1 MIAAEKEKFEKD
13 FKNRKDKLSE
23 EQVQQL
29 MSAHAENMEML
40 SRNINVE
47 KDRQLNSLASKIAE
61 RRKMKAAILARKH
74 EAAVAKELVKQ
85 REERSEVKNDHVSR
99 TEVEMFFK
107 PINVIPPYLST
118 LSMSIMNS
126 FHCAIEIQ
134 TDPIYS
140 MRSFDEFFDYYHD
153 MQFLGG
159 VHIYPLN
166 DLLFLDCGNPQQGIK
181 REGGRNGI
189 GKSRK
194 CNIPCI
200 AATSYS
206 TKDPVGRTI

>member
-13 FKNRKDKLSE
+13 FKNGKDKLSE

-118 LSMSIMNS
+118 LAMSIMNS
-126 FHCAIEIQ
+126 FRAIEIQ

-140 MRSFDEFFDYYHD
+140 MRSFNEFFDYYHAV
-153 MQFLGG
+153 LGW
-159 VHIYPLN
+159 
-166 DLLFLDCGNPQQGIK
+166 C
-181 REGGRNGI
+181 
-189 GKSRK
+189 
-194 CNIPCI
+194 
-200 AATSYS
+200 SYIS
-206 TKDPVGRTI
+206 TE